1 MELKLSD
8 SFSAPMAYPL
18 ASTGKRCEI
27 HLSVIDV
34 TPTKRTSY
42 DVCRRVVSLN
52 EALADCRSR
61 RNGGRYWLSRRCP
74 HGHGDQLG
82 NFVDDDRHSDF
93 GNHLSGDLCD
103 LVEMV
108 ARSHLEWSTVRWSYR
123 WNIETAPS
131 NPATGCIMKERPAS
145 QG

>member
-61 RNGGRYWLSRRCP
+61 RSGGRYWLSRRYL

-93 GNHLSGDLCD
+93 GNNLPGDLCD

-108 ARSHLEWSTVRWSYR
+108 ARSHFQ
-123 WNIETAPS
+123 
-131 NPATGCIMKERPAS
+131 C
-145 QG
+145 